1 MSSFFNNITSIPND
15 VVDYINLQK
24 NLVKL
29 QIIEKSTNI
38 LSNVITYIILAVV
51 GTLALMCL
59 TIGGAMAINELFN
72 NGYVGFLIVAG
83 IYILLG
89 VVLYVSRKVF
99 ITDKI
104 ADTLTNILIKGD
116 SEE

>member
-1 MSSFFNNITSIPND
+1 MRSFFNNITSILND
-15 VVDYINLQK
+15 VVEYINLQK
-24 NLVKL
+24 DLVKL

-51 GTLALMCL
+51 GIFALMCL

-72 NGYVGFLIVAG
+72 NSYVGFLIVAG

-89 VVLYVSRKVF
+89 IILYVSRKAL

-104 ADTLTNILIKGD
+104 ADTLTNILINDD